1 MELVDI
7 ITQVK
12 HLACTQKKYHV
23 DRHGEYAQ
31 LVFRNTDLKNWLDK
45 IEAILGTPI
54 KKADQP
60 VTKELV
66 KLTEDFGEIF
76 DHQILFFKEIDDQ
89 RVMAMFWPWRNQDMT
104 TLKVMILNNI

>member
-23 DRHGEYAQ
+23 DRHGEYVQ
-31 LVFRNTDLKNWLDK
+31 LVFRNTYLKSWLDK
-45 IEAILGTPI
+45 IEAILGAPI

-60 VTKELV
+60 VTEELV
-66 KLTEDFGEIF
+66 ELTEDFGEIF
-76 DHQILFFKEIDDQ
+76 DHQTLFLQEIDDQ
-89 RVMAMFWPWRNQDMT
+89 RVMAMFWPWRNQGMT
-104 TLKVMILNNI
+104 TLKLMILNKI